1 MKTACVGLNPEACE
15 NKASDGIQRLVVQGG
30 LQMGDGGPVLRGTA
44 FGRIRLEDGNG
55 ESLLVADVNTGGVL
69 VGQDD
74 FDLPDKPGVRVT
86 GKAVVGTHQDS
97 DMWAATDGFEL
108 YSPGSSKAYA
118 MIHRIVHKEDA
129 TITGVRV
136 SPVVAVASP
145 ERSLHVTPM
154 GVVVGDATAA
164 FIKANTAEGTGANV
178 LVYGNAL
185 VDPNASPSDFPTCTT
200 VPVDLADLYSHTTVA
215 WRALHVKVESCAKA
229 GGLANATVLLS
240 GTDFL
245 TCQGTLIYFND
256 GTSAELGQCT
266 GKGNIY
272 YCKAEVVV
280 S

>member
-136 SPVVAVASP
+136 AQWSLSLPQKEACMSPLWGRRRRRHGRLHQSKHSRRHGCQ
-145 ERSLHVTPM
+145 RSCLRKCPCRPQRITFRFPHLPPYLSTWPTFTVTP
-154 GVVVGDATAA
+154 
-164 FIKANTAEGTGANV
+164 
-178 LVYGNAL
+178 
-185 VDPNASPSDFPTCTT
+185 PSP
-200 VPVDLADLYSHTTVA
+200 
-215 WRALHVKVESCAKA
+215 
-229 GGLANATVLLS
+229 GGP
-240 GTDFL
+240 
-245 TCQGTLIYFND
+245 CM
-256 GTSAELGQCT
+256 
-266 GKGNIY
+266 
-272 YCKAEVVV
+272 
-280 S
+280 